1 MLLPTSVH
9 KKGLTDMTREEA
21 RTRFAEAVARDE
33 NDLEL
38 DQAALFI
45 AAEEYP
51 DLEIDDYLDQL
62 DSLAE
67 IAETDDDSY
76 ANPLVR
82 MMRLRHLLF
91 DELGFRG
98 NTENYHDARNSF
110 LNEVMDRRTGIPIT
124 LSVIYLEVAR
134 RIGLKL
140 FGVGMPGHF
149 IVKYAPDQS
158 GDEQEIFVDPF
169 HGGRLLTKEQ
179 CREIIAEMYNGEMKF
194 QSAFLRAVT
203 GKQILI
209 RMLQN
214 LKAIYAHAL
223 DHHKMLGV
231 IERILLINPDAITE
245 IRDRGLVLFARTR
258 YSEARVDLE
267 EYLRR
272 KPMAEDVAEIEK
284 RLSQLRQRQALLN

>member
-1 MLLPTSVH
+1 
-9 KKGLTDMTREEA
+9 MTREEA
-21 RTRFAEAVARDE
+21 RARFAEAVARDE

-38 DQAALFI
+38 DQAALLI

-51 DLEIDDYLDQL
+51 GLKIEDYLDQL
-62 DSLAE
+62 DRLAE
-67 IAETDDDSY
+67 VAKTDDDSG
-76 ANPLVR
+76 ASPLVR

-91 DELGFRG
+91 DEWRFRG

-110 LNEVMDRRTGIPIT
+110 LNKVIDRRTGIPIT
-124 LSVIYLEVAR
+124 LSVVYLEVAR

-149 IVKYAPDQS
+149 LVKYADN
-158 GDEQEIFVDPF
+158 EREIFLDPF
-169 HGGRLLTKEQ
+169 NGGRLLNEEQ

-194 QSAFLRAVT
+194 QLTSLQAVT
-203 GKQILI
+203 KKQILI

-214 LKAIYAHAL
+214 LKVIYAHAL

-231 IERILLINPDAITE
+231 IERILLITPDAITE
-245 IRDRGLVLFARTR
+245 IRDRGLVLFARAR

-267 EYLRR
+267 EYLHRR
-272 KPMAEDVAEIEK
+272 PMAEDVAEIEK